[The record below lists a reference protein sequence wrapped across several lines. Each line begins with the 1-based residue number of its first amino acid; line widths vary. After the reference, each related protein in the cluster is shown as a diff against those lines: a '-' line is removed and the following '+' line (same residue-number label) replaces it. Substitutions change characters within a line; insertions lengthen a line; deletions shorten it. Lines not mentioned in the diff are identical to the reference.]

1 MSDRLIRTRKPLSEF
16 TEEELMEKVRN
27 IREDRKIKRYTS
39 RAMTPKNQRSR
50 SNKLTVSLSK
60 LSPEELQ
67 RLKEELGI

>member
-50 SNKLTVSLSK
+50 SNKLPVSLSK